1 VQRKTAASSVHF
13 RDAKEYRLRILLI
26 GASGF
31 IGSSLAGRLQSDG
44 HELTGVVRKRGPAAG
59 GIGAAR
65 IIELDVAR
73 AAPDDWAALLRGID
87 AVVNTAGV
95 LQDSPWESTH
105 GVHATGAAALF
116 EACERASVRR
126 VVHLSAIGVE
136 RGGVS
141 EFSRSKLAG
150 DEALMRRD
158 LDWVILR
165 PSVVL
170 GRAAYGAGALF
181 RGLAALPVL
190 PVPGETGPLQIVHL
204 DDLVNTIVFFLRP
217 DAPSRLAI
225 EVAGRD
231 RLAFAEVVVAF
242 RRWLGWGPARL
253 VAMPRWAAGAMYRMG
268 DAVGLLGWRAPMR
281 SNAKREIVRGAVGDP
296 AAWTRLTGIAPR
308 SLHDALAA
316 EPASVQ
322 ERWFAQLYFLK
333 PAVFGAL
340 ALFWVVTGVVS
351 LGPGWETGLDY
362 MAAAGAD
369 SLAVPGVI
377 IGALADIVIGAG
389 IAIRRTARPALYG
402 AVVVTLIYLVAG
414 TIFLPSLWADPLAPF
429 LKVLPILALS
439 FVALAI
445 LEDR

>member
-1 VQRKTAASSVHF
+1 
-13 RDAKEYRLRILLI
+13 LRVLLI

-31 IGSSLAGRLQSDG
+31 IGSSVAARLQSDG
-44 HELTGVVRKRGPAAG
+44 HELVGIVRRRGPASARL
-59 GIGAAR
+59 GAAR
-65 IIELDVAR
+65 IVELDVAR
-73 AAPDDWAALLRGID
+73 ASIDDWLALLPGID
-87 AVVNTAGV
+87 AVVNTGGV
-95 LQDSPWESTH
+95 LQDSPWDSTH

-116 EACERASVRR
+116 EACECTDVRR

-170 GRAAYGAGALF
+170 GRPAYGAGALF

-190 PVPGETGPLQIVHL
+190 PFPGETGPFQIVHL
-204 DDLVNTIVFFLRP
+204 GDLVNTIIFFLRP

-225 EVAGRD
+225 EVAGPD
-231 RLAFAEVVVAF
+231 RLAFAEVVGAF
-242 RRWLGWGPARL
+242 RRWLGWDPART
-253 VAMPRWAAGAMYRMG
+253 VAMPRWAADAMYRLG
-268 DAVGLLGWRAPMR
+268 DTVGLLGWRAPMR

-296 AAWTRLTGIAPR
+296 AAWTQLTGITPR

-340 ALFWVVTGVVS
+340 ALFWIVTGVVS
-351 LGPGWETGLDY
+351 LGAGWETGLRY
-362 MAAAGAD
+362 MAAAGVD
-369 SLAVPGVI
+369 SPAAPGVI
-377 IGALADIVIGAG
+377 VGALADIVIGVG

-402 AVVVTLIYLVAG
+402 AVLVTLVYLVAG
-414 TIFLPSLWADPLAPF
+414 TIFLPSLWADPLAPL
-429 LKVLPILALS
+429 LKVFPILALN